1 MLEIVCRG
9 GLRPALGSWHTV
21 MGLTPSARR
30 SFVILIT
37 EMSRQTGGAA
47 IPLTD
52 FSSRKLS
59 QLVSAGYGFERSGL
73 TLPLGANF
81 KSSS

>member
-1 MLEIVCRG
+1 MSAPNDRGKHIRFNRMLI
-9 GLRPALGSWHTV
+9 
-21 MGLTPSARR
+21 
-30 SFVILIT
+30 
-37 EMSRQTGGAA
+37 AA

-59 QLVSAGYGFERSGL
+59 QLVSAGYGVERSGL